1 MNFLNQAYNRGNY
14 LDFLADKFNF
24 AKHLVP
30 IVIDNNDVE
39 SLQQLGTVTSQDG
52 KSLPVFEI
60 HIKPNTQLSR
70 NRVQLRNL
78 VAKQIGSED
87 GALAVYVDDEN
98 KQWRFS
104 FIAIEYRFTDTGV
117 TTEKTAS
124 KRFTYLLGENAK
136 TRTAIERFEQLHKQS
151 TLEDLKTAFSV
162 EELNKEFYDKL
173 YRWYEKAQCE
183 VVFPNDERADNHSQ
197 TSLIR
202 LLTRL
207 LFIWFIKE
215 KGLIKADLFD
225 KDKLQTLIDYEQPS
239 SFYKAILQNLF
250 FATLN
255 RPVTER
261 SFRNTT
267 NGAANSTNYL
277 VTNIYRYQDY
287 FIDSDKDKIIALFA
301 QTPFL
306 NGGLFECL
314 DREASDA
321 EKQAYDNDKT
331 IRPIGSAIRIDGFSD
346 RADNELVFH
355 NHLFFKDTIFND
367 NKQDNKQDLG
377 LIDLFNQYQ
386 FTVEES
392 TPLDVEV
399 ALDPELL
406 GKVFENLLA
415 SYNPE
420 TGQQARKATGS
431 FYTPRE
437 IVNYMVDES
446 LKQHFHQHTDLTDKQ
461 INALFVDAEFTEQEN
476 ALNKQQTK
484 ALIYAID
491 GLKILDP
498 AVGSGAYP
506 MGILQRLVLILEKV
520 DAENTHFKQQQIDKA
535 EQIPDEASCAS
546 AIAAIEQVFSQQ
558 NQHNAYGKKLMLIEN
573 CIYGVDIQPIA
584 IQICKLRFFISLTIE
599 QSPNKNKADNYGIKA
614 LPNLETK
621 FIVAN
626 SLLPLGEMPKQKGIF
641 DTGIEE
647 LQTKLAQVRHKHFSA
662 KTLTTK
668 RKYRDKD
675 KDLREQMLEELT
687 KSGIT
692 PAVEASMKRIV
703 HWDLY
708 NQNAIADWFDPKWMF
723 GVDSFDIV
731 IGNPPYI
738 RHEFIKAFKPQF
750 KQAFSVFVGTADI
763 YTYFYE
769 KGVQLLNDNGHLCY
783 ITSNKW
789 MRAKYGEKL
798 RGFFKHQTQ
807 LKQIIDFEGQQV
819 FENATVDTNILLCG
833 KIANTQTTPPLSPSH
848 TYSHPR
854 HSRPHP
860 RHSRPHPRHSRPHP
874 RHSCESRNP
883 ETNPPA
889 SFQYQKQLPDEH
901 NPLFNM
907 AIGDLS
913 ANAYTLQAPEILALK
928 KKIEQIGTPLK
939 DWDIRINYGIK
950 TGFNEAFIINTA
962 KRDELITQD
971 PKSTEIIKP
980 ILRGR
985 DIKAYQHHWAGLWI
999 INSHNGDKNNAPIN
1013 IDDYPVIKN
1022 HLDQYYPQ
1030 LEKRQ
1035 DKGITP
1041 YNLRNCA
1048 YLAEFEKEKIVYPNM
1063 TKFLPFIYEN
1073 EGVYTN
1079 QKCFIIT
1086 GNSLKYLT
1094 AYLNSKLF
1102 KCVFRDNFPELQGG
1116 TRELSKVFFEQLPIP
1131 QISKPAQQPF
1141 IALVDKILTAK
1152 QQGQDTRTLETQIDQ
1167 MVYQLYDLTDDEIKI
1182 IEETK

>member
-1 MNFLNQAYNRGNY
+1 MNFLNQAYNRDNY

-52 KSLPVFEI
+52 KKLPVFEI

-124 KRFTYLLGENAK
+124 KRFTYLLGKNTQ
-136 TRTAIERFEQLHKQS
+136 TRTAQDRFGVLNKQS
-151 TLEDLKTAFSV
+151 TLQDLKTAFAV
-162 EELNKEFYDKL
+162 EALSKDFYDKL
-173 YRWYEKAQCE
+173 YKWYDRAQSQ
-183 VVFPNDERADNHSQ
+183 VRFPNDEQAENHSQ

-225 KDKLQTLIDYEQPS
+225 KDKLQTLIDYDEPS

-287 FIDSDKDKIIALFA
+287 FIDSDEDKIIALFA
-301 QTPFL
+301 RTPFL

-314 DREASDA
+314 DREASEK
-321 EKQAYDNDKT
+321 EKQAYDKDQT
-331 IRPIGSAIRIDGFSD
+331 IRPVRSAMRMDGFSD

-367 NKQDNKQDLG
+367 NKQDDKQDLG

-446 LKQHFHQHTDLTDKQ
+446 LKQHFHQHTDLTDDQ

-584 IQICKLRFFISLTIE
+584 IQICRLRFFISLTIE

-626 SLLPLGEMPKQKGIF
+626 SLLPLGEMPKQRGIF

-692 PAVEASMKRIV
+692 SAVEASMKRIV

-738 RHEFIKAFKPQF
+738 NVEQLSKNIRQHIMSF
-750 KQAFSVFVGTADI
+750 FSACERRTDI
-763 YTYFYE
+763 YIAFFEHSLTLCAV
-769 KGVQLLNDNGHLCY
+769 KGTVNFIVPHSFTTQ
-783 ITSNKW
+783 
-789 MRAKYGEKL
+789 KYGEKMRRL
-798 RGFFKHQTQ
+798 MLNNYAVHEIVDASTYHVFKNALVYNVVIRVGKKSNKEILIRHHHSNEKFKNRPMGNSFLVKPSDFMQ
-807 LKQIIDFEGQQV
+807 LKNCRFETKEKV
-819 FENATVDTNILLCG
+819 FKSIPLREKILQSSCMLSDICLIAYGARLNHKIKNIRKSYYISNKPMPNRKKFIEGRDIKRYHFNINGWLNYC
-833 KIANTQTTPPLSPSH
+833 
-848 TYSHPR
+848 
-854 HSRPHP
+854 
-860 RHSRPHPRHSRPHP
+860 
-874 RHSCESRNP
+874 
-883 ETNPPA
+883 
-889 SFQYQKQLPDEH
+889 PDEH
-901 NPLFNM
+901 YNPMFARLFESEKLMFIN
-907 AIGDLS
+907 IVSDRLRFSYDSDGHYNSHTVINCVRLDLLQNESHIS
-913 ANAYTLQAPEILALK
+913 AVRAVKKGNINFAKEFDYKFLLGILNSRL
-928 KKIEQIGTPLK
+928 
-939 DWDIRINYGIK
+939 INWYFMLFMSEKLHCYPDDAKSLPIP
-950 TGFNEAFIINTA
+950 IITA
-962 KRDELITQD
+962 ERQ
-971 PKSTEIIKP
+971 TEIIK
-980 ILRGR
+980 
-985 DIKAYQHHWAGLWI
+985 
-999 INSHNGDKNNAPIN
+999 
-1013 IDDYPVIKN
+1013 
-1022 HLDQYYPQ
+1022 
-1030 LEKRQ
+1030 
-1035 DKGITP
+1035 
-1041 YNLRNCA
+1041 
-1048 YLAEFEKEKIVYPNM
+1048 
-1063 TKFLPFIYEN
+1063 
-1073 EGVYTN
+1073 
-1079 QKCFIIT
+1079 
-1086 GNSLKYLT
+1086 
-1094 AYLNSKLF
+1094 
-1102 KCVFRDNFPELQGG
+1102 
-1116 TRELSKVFFEQLPIP
+1116 
-1131 QISKPAQQPF
+1131 
-1141 IALVDKILTAK
+1141 LVDRILTAK
-1152 QQGQDTRTLETQIDQ
+1152 QQAQDTRTLETQIDQ
-1167 MVYQLYDLTDDEIKI
+1167 MVYKLYDLTDDEIDI
-1182 IEETK
+1182 IEKTK

>member
-1 MNFLNQAYNRGNY
+1 
-14 LDFLADKFNF
+14 
-24 AKHLVP
+24 
-30 IVIDNNDVE
+30 
-39 SLQQLGTVTSQDG
+39 
-52 KSLPVFEI
+52 
-60 HIKPNTQLSR
+60 
-70 NRVQLRNL
+70 
-78 VAKQIGSED
+78 
-87 GALAVYVDDEN
+87 
-98 KQWRFS
+98 
-104 FIAIEYRFTDTGV
+104 
-117 TTEKTAS
+117 
-124 KRFTYLLGENAK
+124 
-136 TRTAIERFEQLHKQS
+136 
-151 TLEDLKTAFSV
+151 
-162 EELNKEFYDKL
+162 
-173 YRWYEKAQCE
+173 
-183 VVFPNDERADNHSQ
+183 
-197 TSLIR
+197 
-202 LLTRL
+202 
-207 LFIWFIKE
+207 
-215 KGLIKADLFD
+215 
-225 KDKLQTLIDYEQPS
+225 
-239 SFYKAILQNLF
+239 
-250 FATLN
+250 
-255 RPVTER
+255 
-261 SFRNTT
+261 
-267 NGAANSTNYL
+267 
-277 VTNIYRYQDY
+277 
-287 FIDSDKDKIIALFA
+287 
-301 QTPFL
+301 
-306 NGGLFECL
+306 
-314 DREASDA
+314 
-321 EKQAYDNDKT
+321 
-331 IRPIGSAIRIDGFSD
+331 
-346 RADNELVFH
+346 
-355 NHLFFKDTIFND
+355 
-367 NKQDNKQDLG
+367 
-377 LIDLFNQYQ
+377 
-386 FTVEES
+386 
-392 TPLDVEV
+392 
-399 ALDPELL
+399 
-406 GKVFENLLA
+406 
-415 SYNPE
+415 
-420 TGQQARKATGS
+420 
-431 FYTPRE
+431 
-437 IVNYMVDES
+437 
-446 LKQHFHQHTDLTDKQ
+446 
-461 INALFVDAEFTEQEN
+461 
-476 ALNKQQTK
+476 
-484 ALIYAID
+484 
-491 GLKILDP
+491 
-498 AVGSGAYP
+498 
-506 MGILQRLVLILEKV
+506 
-520 DAENTHFKQQQIDKA
+520 
-535 EQIPDEASCAS
+535 
-546 AIAAIEQVFSQQ
+546 
-558 NQHNAYGKKLMLIEN
+558 MLIEN

-738 RHEFIKAFKPQF
+738 RHESIKEFKPQF
-750 KQAFSVFVGTADI
+750 EKSFSVFVGTADI

-798 RGFFKHQTQ
+798 RGFFKDKTQ

-833 KIANTQTTPPLSPSH
+833 KTANTQTTPPLSPSH

-860 RHSRPHPRHSRPHP
+860 RHSCPHP

-889 SFQYQKQLPDEH
+889 SFQYQKQLPDEN

-939 DWDIRINYGIK
+939 DWDINIYRGVL

-962 KRDELITQD
+962 KRDELIGQD

-985 DIKAYQHHWAGLWI
+985 DIKAYQHHWAGLWLI
-999 INSHNGDKNNAPIN
+999 ATFPVLKIN
-1013 IDDYPVIKN
+1013 IDHYPAIKN
-1022 HLDQYYPQ
+1022 YLLSFSKDRLEQAGKKLSDGTKSRKKTGNKWFETQDQIGYY
-1030 LEKRQ
+1030 E
-1035 DKGITP
+1035 
-1041 YNLRNCA
+1041 
-1048 YLAEFEKEKIVYPNM
+1048 EFAKEKIVYPNM

-1152 QQGQDTRTLETQIDQ
+1152 QQGQDTTALESQIDE
-1167 MVYQLYDLTDDEIKI
+1167 MVYELYDLSDEEINI
-1182 IEETK
+1182 IEETR